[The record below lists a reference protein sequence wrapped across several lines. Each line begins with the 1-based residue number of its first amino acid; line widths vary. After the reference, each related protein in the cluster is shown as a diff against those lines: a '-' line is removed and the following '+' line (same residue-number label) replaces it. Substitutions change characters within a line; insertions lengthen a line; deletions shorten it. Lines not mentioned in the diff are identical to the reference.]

1 MSYMTYEEGYKKI
14 WSAFNALRGA
24 FDIHEYGTLVLY
36 LITLH
41 NNKGFRESLGY
52 CDEPLTPERLSGAV
66 CGAVQYDET
75 GRSRV
80 LLDILDILR
89 PELDVSRIQG
99 TASGHGSFGLISYR
113 PTALLDAYNIISSID
128 DAWYSEHLPRLF
140 EHLLFSLADNAGKRA
155 GEFVQPV
162 EVTRLVSHLS
172 GYEGN
177 GSIYYPYAGSG
188 SYPVEMH
195 PTNHYVGEEL
205 YGTAWALAVMRM
217 MAHGLNPEAI
227 RHSDSIENWQGV
239 DNIKRDGQLFDYIV
253 STPPFSMM
261 IHQSSRE
268 SIDPFRTF
276 KRAEEDFLYRGSLSL
291 KPNGTLIGVF
301 PTGITFRETP
311 AEKELRIELVEKGLI
326 SKVILLPNNLFYGC
340 AIPSVVI
347 QLKNTESDGSI
358 TIMDASTFFKK
369 ERRRNILCVE
379 ELLAALNTE
388 DTKYVRKVSIDEIRE
403 NGYSLF
409 PAKYLMEEE
418 EAAPDG
424 YVSYRVSDLIKS
436 VRTDSISPDETR
448 GHILNPADLSKV
460 PFTSTVE
467 SYTLKHDELKS
478 GYSKMSVPFIA
489 VARTGA
495 LRPTLIQA
503 SADSPVF
510 FSSSIATYKFE
521 REQIFLPLFLYEWRR
536 RSEALP
542 EIGDTIRRT
551 SLRDALDLILH
562 FPATLDE
569 QKSLYVKLENQE
581 KLAKARELGLEE
593 VIASQKKDYINMLR
607 SRKHDLDNCLGAA
620 KNDFSALSK
629 SLNRIR
635 MEDSD
640 LVNTPL
646 AAGLEITVGEQLEKI
661 KLLLDKMSVQIK
673 HFTDENTFG
682 KAEKVDLT
690 AKLNAIQAHGNYV
703 VKHETDLSYMP
714 RSGGSI
720 FHPDAFVCFNS
731 SDLDRV
737 IDNIIRNAEKHGFKD
752 PDFKY
757 TLKVALSYDYSDK
770 MYIVEFQN
778 NGAPMPKG
786 MDTARYGI
794 DGERGKDSDGMGKGG
809 SIVKSIV
816 EHFGGKYE
824 VFNEPDALFP
834 VGILIKLPIYE
845 G

>member
-1 MSYMTYEEGYKKI
+1 MTYEEGYKKI

-52 CDEPLTPERLSGAV
+52 SGEPLTPERLSGAV

-89 PELDVSRIQG
+89 PELDASRIQG
-99 TASGHGSFGLISYR
+99 TTSGHGSFGLLSYR

-128 DAWYSEHLPRLF
+128 DEWYSEHLARLF
-140 EHLLFSLADNAGKRA
+140 DHLLFSLADNAGKRA

-162 EVTRLVSHLS
+162 EVTRLVSYLS

-177 GSIYYPYAGSG
+177 GSIYYPYAGSA

-195 PTNHYVGEEL
+195 PTGDFVGEEL
-205 YGTAWALAVMRM
+205 IGTAWALAVMRM
-217 MAHGLNPEAI
+217 MAHGLNPEGI
-227 RHSDSIENWQGV
+227 RHGNSIESWQGV

-301 PTGITFRETP
+301 PTGVTFRETP

-340 AIPSVVI
+340 TIPSVVI

-388 DTKYVRKVSIDEIRE
+388 DARYVRKVSVDEVRE
-403 NGYSLF
+403 KGYSLV
-409 PAKYLMEEE
+409 PPKYLMEEE
-418 EAAPDG
+418 TVPEG
-424 YVSYRVSDLIKS
+424 YVSYRVSDLIGSFK
-436 VRTDSISPDETR
+436 TDSISPDEKR
-448 GHILNPADLSKV
+448 GHILNPSDLSKT
-460 PFTSTVE
+460 PFASTVE
-467 SYTLKHDELKS
+467 SYTLNYDELKAS
-478 GYSKMSVPFIA
+478 FSKMSEPFIA

-503 SADSPVF
+503 TTDSPVF
-510 FSSSIATYKFE
+510 FSNSIAAYKLE
-521 REQIFLPLFLYEWRR
+521 GEQIILPLFLYEWRR

-569 QKSLYVKLENQE
+569 QRGLYARLENQD

-593 VIASQKKDYINMLR
+593 VIASQKRDYINMLR

-629 SLNRIR
+629 SLKRMR
-635 MEDSD
+635 MEDID

-661 KLLLDKMSVQIK
+661 KQLLDRMSVQIK
-673 HFTDENTFG
+673 HFTDENVFG
-682 KAEKVDLT
+682 DAEKVDLD
-690 AKLNAIQAHGNYV
+690 AKLNAIQAHGNYIV
-703 VKHETDLSYMP
+703 EHETDLSSMP
-714 RSGGSI
+714 RGGSI
-720 FHPDAFVCFNS
+720 LHPEAFVRFNS

-737 IDNIIRNAEKHGFKD
+737 IDNVIRNAEKHGFKD
-752 PDFKY
+752 ADFKY
-757 TLKVALSYDYSDK
+757 TLKVSLSYDYSDK
-770 MYIVEFQN
+770 MYVVEFQN
-778 NGAPMPKG
+778 NGVPMPKG
-786 MDTARYGI
+786 MDTFRYGI
-794 DGERGKDSDGMGKGG
+794 DGERGKDSEGQGKGG
-809 SIVKSIV
+809 SIVKAIV

-824 VFNEPDALFP
+824 VYNEPEALFP